1 MGSLQLVKKLKR
13 RRFVGK
19 ITSPLNK
26 KLEQVKWGEFKLGD
40 LFEKCAI
47 GLKENC
53 DKQRDISTQM
63 DREFNLPL
71 VNAKHGNNGVMYYG
85 RENEWDSVS
94 MSIDI
99 VNDGA
104 ISTGDVY
111 PQPQKTGV
119 LYNAYLIKAK
129 SCKVNNSK
137 LLMFLSTA
145 IGKAIKHLY
154 GYEKK
159 ASWERVKNNSI
170 FLPIL
175 TNGDIDFAFMENCV
189 AELEAERVAELEA
202 YLTASGFKD
211 YELTPKEIESLRNI
225 STLNFKEFNLER
237 LFGKS
242 TRGKR
247 LKSSDRVQ
255 GNLPFVT
262 AGEFNEGI
270 SDFIGNN
277 VQIFSKNTTT
287 IDMFGSAK
295 YRNYSYGAD
304 DHIAVVHTE
313 NLEQNAAIFVTAS
326 IHKSSHNGQFNYGR
340 NFYAKDADALNIML
354 PFIDDKPDFDAM
366 GTLISA
372 VKKLVIKDVVEYANN
387 KIEATK
393 QVIANN

>member
-1 MGSLQLVKKLKR
+1 M
-13 RRFVGK
+13 
-19 ITSPLNK
+19 TSPLSK
-26 KLEQVKWGEFKLGD
+26 KLEQVKWGEFKLHK
-40 LFEKCAI
+40 LFDKCSI
-47 GLKENC
+47 GLKANF
-53 DKQRDISTQM
+53 DKQRDISPERSQ
-63 DREFNLPL
+63 EFNLPL
-71 VNAKHGNNGVMYYG
+71 VNAKHGNNGIMYYG

-99 VNDGA
+99 VNDDA

-119 LYNAYLIKAK
+119 LYNAYLIKSK
-129 SCKVNNSK
+129 SSRVNNSK

-145 IGKAIKHLY
+145 IRKAIKHLY

-159 ASWERVKNNSI
+159 ASWERVKNNTI
-170 FLPIL
+170 FLPISF
-175 TNGDIDFAFMENCV
+175 NGNIDFEFMESCM
-189 AELEAERVAELEA
+189 AELEAEHATMLDA
-202 YLTASGFKD
+202 YLASTGLKD
-211 YELTPKEIESLRNI
+211 YELTIEENELLKNI
-225 STLNFKEFNLER
+225 SALNFKEFNLKQ

-262 AGEFNEGI
+262 AGEDNEGV
-270 SDFIGNN
+270 SDFIGND

-304 DHIAVVHTE
+304 DHITVVHTE
-313 NLEQNAAIFVTAS
+313 NLEQNAAIFVTTA

-340 NFYAKDADALNIML
+340 NFYAKDADTLNIML
-354 PFIDDKPDFDAM
+354 PVKNNEPDFGIM
-366 GTLISA
+366 ETLISA
-372 VKKLVIKDVVEYANN
+372 IKKLVIKDVVEYSNN
-387 KIEATK
+387 KIKTT
-393 QVIANN
+393 QHVIAH

>member
-1 MGSLQLVKKLKR
+1 MKSFLKKLKR

-47 GLKENC
+47 GLKENF

-189 AELEAERVAELEA
+189 AELEA

-277 VQIFSKNTTT
+277 VQIFSKTQQRLICLVLQNTET
-287 IDMFGSAK
+287 IHMELM
-295 YRNYSYGAD
+295 
-304 DHIAVVHTE
+304 II
-313 NLEQNAAIFVTAS
+313 LQ
-326 IHKSSHNGQFNYGR
+326 
-340 NFYAKDADALNIML
+340 L
-354 PFIDDKPDFDAM
+354 FIQ
-366 GTLISA
+366 
-372 VKKLVIKDVVEYANN
+372 
-387 KIEATK
+387 KI
-393 QVIANN
+393 